1 MIQEF
6 NFANFKSFKD
16 INSLNMTSAKI
27 DDLDNKGVINNSK
40 PLLKSKAI
48 YGANASGKSNMVKA
62 LVVFLRIIDSSVKNN
77 EIIDLIDNF
86 RLSTDTES
94 QPTFFQLIF
103 KLNDTTYRYGFEATD
118 EKITS
123 EWLYGKLNKR
133 EVPFFIREQ
142 NTIIEISDKHFSEGA
157 KRLLLFENDSEDS
170 LFDEKSLFLT
180 TIGSLKGKK
189 SQRILNYLDNIIVVS
204 GLKDYDLHEVTKKLL
219 EKDSNREKVL
229 RLLKLADTGIDDI
242 KLIEF
247 SEKNLPKDTPK
258 EIIDDLRGEK
268 IVISEHK
275 KYNNKNKIVDSE
287 FFSFIANESEG
298 TQKIFE
304 LSPVLLSALTDG
316 SPIIIDEFDARFH
329 PLITKKIVELF
340 NSENNQTSQLVFVTH
355 DTNLLSA
362 NLLRRDQ
369 IDFVEKDKYGASHQY
384 SLVKFK
390 GVRKNTLIER
400 DYIKGKYGA
409 IPFLGDFN
417 QILKSE
423 NDA

>member
-6 NFANFKSFKD
+6 SFGNFKSFKD
-16 INSLNMTSAKI
+16 INSLNMTAAKI
-27 DDLDNKGVINNSK
+27 DDLNNKGITNDNK

-62 LVVFLRIIDSSVKNN
+62 LVAFLRIINSSVKNN
-77 EIIDLIDNF
+77 KIINLIENY
-86 RLSTDTES
+86 RLSTETEN

-103 KLNDTTYRYGFEATD
+103 QFDDIIYRYGFEATN

-133 EVPFFIREQ
+133 EMPFFIREH
-142 NTIIEISDKHFSEGA
+142 NTIIEISEKHFSEGA
-157 KRLLLFENDSEDS
+157 KRLSLFEDDSEDS

-180 TIGSLKGKK
+180 TIASLKGKK
-189 SQRILNYLDNIIVVS
+189 SQAILEYFKKIMVVS
-204 GLKDYDLHEVTKKLL
+204 GLKDRDLHAHTSKQL
-219 EKDSNREKVL
+219 EKGKNRNNILKM
-229 RLLKLADTGIDDI
+229 LKLADTGIENI
-242 KLIEF
+242 KVIEL
-247 SEKNLPKDTPK
+247 SKMNLPKDAPN
-258 EIIDDLRGEK
+258 ELRDDLKGK
-268 IVISEHK
+268 KMVVSEHK
-275 KYNNKNKIVDSE
+275 KYDKENKIVDSE
-287 FFSFIANESEG
+287 SFSFISNESEG

-304 LSPVLLSALTDG
+304 LSPILLSALTEG
-316 SPIIIDEFDARFH
+316 RPIIIDEFDARFH

-340 NSENNQTSQLVFVTH
+340 NSENNQTSQLIFITH

-384 SLVKFK
+384 TLVKFK

-417 QILKSE
+417 QILKTE

>member
-6 NFANFKSFKD
+6 SFANFKSFKD
-16 INSLNMTSAKI
+16 INSLNMTAAKI
-27 DDLDNKGVINNSK
+27 DDLDNKGVTDDDK

-62 LVVFLRIIDSSVKNN
+62 LVVFLRIINSSVKNS
-77 EIIDLIDNF
+77 EIINLIDNF
-86 RLSTDTES
+86 RLSTETEDE
-94 QPTFFQLIF
+94 PTFFQLIF
-103 KLNDTTYRYGFEATD
+103 KLDDVIYRYGFEATN

-133 EVPFFIREQ
+133 ELPFFIREK
-142 NTIIEISDKHFSEGA
+142 NTIIEISAKHFSEGT
-157 KRLLLFENDSEDS
+157 KRLSLFKDDDEDS

-189 SQRILNYLDNIIVVS
+189 SQKILEYLDKIIVVS
-204 GLKDYDLHEVTKKLL
+204 GLKDKRLYLKAAKLL
-219 EKDSNREKVL
+219 EEDRNRNKILEIL
-229 RLLKLADTGIDDI
+229 QLADTGIENVEV
-242 KLIEF
+242 IEI
-247 SEKNLPKDTPK
+247 SEKDFPKDTPND
-258 EIIDDLRGEK
+258 IIADLKGK
-268 IVISEHK
+268 KMVFSEHN
-275 KYNNKNKIVDSE
+275 KYNNNNTIVNSE
-287 FFSFIANESEG
+287 SFNFLTKESEG

-304 LSPVLLSALTDG
+304 LSPLLLSALTKG
-316 SPIIIDEFDARFH
+316 HPIIIDEFDARFH

-340 NSENNQTSQLVFVTH
+340 NSENNQASQLVFVTH
-355 DTNLLSA
+355 DTNILSA

-384 SLVKFK
+384 TLVKFK

-400 DYIKGKYGA
+400 DYIRGKYGA

-417 QILKSE
+417 QIFKTE

>member
-1 MIQEF
+1 M
-6 NFANFKSFKD
+6 
-16 INSLNMTSAKI
+16 
-27 DDLDNKGVINNSK
+27 
-40 PLLKSKAI
+40 
-48 YGANASGKSNMVKA
+48 
-62 LVVFLRIIDSSVKNN
+62 
-77 EIIDLIDNF
+77 
-86 RLSTDTES
+86 
-94 QPTFFQLIF
+94 
-103 KLNDTTYRYGFEATD
+103 
-118 EKITS
+118 
-123 EWLYGKLNKR
+123 
-133 EVPFFIREQ
+133 
-142 NTIIEISDKHFSEGA
+142 
-157 KRLLLFENDSEDS
+157 
-170 LFDEKSLFLT
+170 
-180 TIGSLKGKK
+180 
-189 SQRILNYLDNIIVVS
+189 
-204 GLKDYDLHEVTKKLL
+204 
-219 EKDSNREKVL
+219 
-229 RLLKLADTGIDDI
+229 
-242 KLIEF
+242 
-247 SEKNLPKDTPK
+247 
-258 EIIDDLRGEK
+258 RGEK

>member
-6 NFANFKSFKD
+6 SFANFKSFKD

-27 DDLDNKGVINNSK
+27 DDLDNKGVTNDSK

-77 EIIDLIDNF
+77 EIIDLIDNY
-86 RLSTDTES
+86 RLSTETENE
-94 QPTFFQLIF
+94 PTFFQLIF
-103 KLNDTTYRYGFEATD
+103 KLDDIIYRYGFEATD

-133 EVPFFIREQ
+133 EQPFFIREN
-142 NTIIEISDKHFSEGA
+142 NTIIEISEKHFSEGA
-157 KRLLLFENDSEDS
+157 KRLSLFEDDSEDS

-189 SQRILNYLDNIIVVS
+189 SQSILTYLKKIIVVS
-204 GLKDYDLHEVTKKLL
+204 GLKDRKLHVQTAKML
-219 EKDSNREKVL
+219 EKEINRNNILKM
-229 RLLKLADTGIDDI
+229 LKLADTGIENI
-242 KLIEF
+242 KIIEL
-247 SEKNLPKDTPK
+247 SELEIPKGAPK
-258 EIIDDLRGEK
+258 ELRDDLIGK
-268 IVISEHK
+268 KMVISEHK
-275 KYNNKNKIVDSE
+275 KYNKESKIVE
-287 FFSFIANESEG
+287 TEPFNFITNESEG

-304 LSPVLLSALTDG
+304 LSPVLLSALTEG
-316 SPIIIDEFDARFH
+316 RPIIIDEFDARFH

-340 NSENNQTSQLVFVTH
+340 NSKNNLTSQLVFVTH

-384 SLVKFK
+384 TLVKFK
-390 GVRKNTLIER
+390 GVRKNSLIER

-417 QILKSE
+417 QILKTE